1 MTDFSVRISK
11 SAPRNPSVSR
21 SHHALSSLTLL
32 RSCLLLLATLALLAA
47 TPLRAESDQAGKSR
61 ELFDMLTRMS
71 DADSTHFY
79 TGSFIL
85 VKPGELSAMQ
95 VTHGRD
101 DNGTWES
108 LESLNGESRMVMRQ
122 GSQVISVYPE
132 RALVT
137 IRNTDDHDSL
147 HFSLPEDVGAIS
159 EYYSLHQREDDRV
172 ANRPT
177 LVVDLVPDDDYRY
190 GYRYWID
197 KETGLLLR
205 CDLVDEHQAVVE
217 QMMFTSLD
225 YLPQSPAIDFSLEAY
240 EHFQQRHITE
250 VSDGDEARV
259 VTETAMWELSK
270 LPAGFKRT
278 ESAMRYSKAASEAT
292 GEQGSGPEAGPAHAG
307 KPDLLH
313 MVYSDGLA
321 SVSVFIEDFL
331 GGTDHLMGPASM
343 GAVNAYGNPLGRHYI
358 TVVGEVPPKTVRL
371 LAESI
376 VLKDN

>member
-1 MTDFSVRISK
+1 
-11 SAPRNPSVSR
+11 
-21 SHHALSSLTLL
+21 
-32 RSCLLLLATLALLAA
+32 LLATLGLLAA
-47 TPLRAESDQAGKSR
+47 SPVRAESDQTGKSR

-71 DADSTHFY
+71 DADSSHFY
-79 TGSFIL
+79 TGTFIL
-85 VKPGELSAMQ
+85 VKPGELSALQ

-122 GSQVISVYPE
+122 DSQVISVYPE
-132 RALVT
+132 RELVT

-159 EYYSLHQREDDRV
+159 EYYSLHQRQDDRV
-172 ANRPT
+172 ANRPA

-205 CDLVDEHQAVVE
+205 CDLVDEDQAVVE

-225 YLPQSPAIDFSLEAY
+225 YLPQSPVIDFSLDAY
-240 EHFQQRHITE
+240 EHFQQRHITQA
-250 VSDGDEARV
+250 SPGDEAKEAP
-259 VTETAMWELSK
+259 ETAMWELSK

-292 GEQGSGPEAGPAHAG
+292 GEQGSGPGPGPAHAG

-331 GGTDHLMGPASM
+331 GGTDHLLGPASM